1 MLVNLFKKLTGRSVS
16 GMLSLFSLFAL
27 SSLFSSVAAYAQGL
41 SSSQVDDTPEV
52 AAIRSVLINTQP
64 GINIQA
70 IVPSPVE
77 GLYEVRI
84 QNGQAIFASADAQY
98 FLPSD
103 LYQATTEGLVNLGE
117 GRRNELR
124 RDLIAAVDAA
134 DMIIYEAEGESR
146 ATLTVFT
153 DVDCPYCQRL
163 HSEMDQLNEHGI
175 TIRYLAFPRSGLDE
189 VTYPKMVSTWCAE
202 NRNLIFTTVSR
213 GAAIPLNECEN
224 PVAEQYQLGR
234 VVGVTGTPTLVFED
248 GSMVPG
254 YVPADELAAFLF
266 ATE

>member
-1 MLVNLFKKLTGRSVS
+1 MSINLPKILFGKVTPFL
-16 GMLSLFSLFAL
+16 LSFLFLPLAEQAL
-27 SSLFSSVAAYAQGL
+27 AQVISSSLI
-41 SSSQVDDTPEV
+41 DDTPEV
-52 AAIRSVLINTQP
+52 AEIRSVLLRTQP
-64 GINIQA
+64 GIEIQS
-70 IVPSPVE
+70 IGPSPVD

-84 QNGQAIFASADAQY
+84 QNGQAIFASADAEY

-103 LYQATTEGLVNLGE
+103 LYQATSDGFVNLGE
-117 GRRNELR
+117 GRRNEIR
-124 RDLIAAVDAA
+124 RDLISAVDEA
-134 DMIIYEAEGESR
+134 DMIIYPADGESK

-163 HSEMDQLNEHGI
+163 HSEVSKLNEYGI

-213 GAAIPLNECEN
+213 GAAIPQTECDN

-248 GSMVPG
+248 GSRVPG

-266 ATE
+266 EDQ

>member
-1 MLVNLFKKLTGRSVS
+1 MSVNFLKLLFAESSKIKTVAVFL
-16 GMLSLFSLFAL
+16 LFSLLL
-27 SSLFSSVAAYAQGL
+27 SETTLAQGL
-41 SSSQVDDTPEV
+41 SSSQIDDTPEV
-52 AAIRSVLINTQP
+52 AAIRSVLLETQP
-64 GINIQA
+64 AIDIQS
-70 IVPSPVE
+70 IVPSPIE

-103 LYQATTEGLVNLGE
+103 LYQATTDGLVNLGE
-117 GRRNELR
+117 GRRNEIR
-124 RDLIAAVDAA
+124 RDLISAVDEA
-134 DMIIYEAEGESR
+134 DMIIYPSQGESKV
-146 ATLTVFT
+146 TLTVFT

-163 HSEMDQLNEHGI
+163 HSEIEQLNDYGI

-213 GAAIPLNECEN
+213 GAAIPLTECAN

-254 YVPADELAAFLF
+254 YVPADDLAAFLF
-266 ATE
+266 ENE